1 MKDRIFIID
10 GSSYLYRAYHAMP
23 PLSTSKGQPTGAIKG
38 VTNMLMNLKKD
49 SEGSP
54 IVVVFDAKG
63 KTFRNKI
70 YSEYK
75 ANRPPMP
82 DDLREQ
88 LEPLKNICKA
98 IGFPLIEI
106 AGVEADDVI
115 ATIVK
120 LAKEKKFKAVV
131 SSLDK
136 DLMQLVED
144 PNTTIMNT
152 MTHQI
157 FDEKKV
163 FEKFGVKPNQ
173 IRDMLALVGDT
184 SDNIPGVPK
193 VGQKTAAKWLNEF
206 DNLEGIIA
214 NAESIKGVVGENLR
228 NSLAELDRNVDLVSL
243 RDDVDIETDFKD
255 LLELN
260 GDQEKLD
267 KIFSDLE
274 FKKPADNSSQKVDSK
289 KDNLKEKKNN
299 YQTVLTKKELNDWA
313 DKIDACKV
321 FAIDTETD
329 SLDTI
334 TANLVGISLSVDEGS
349 GCYIPIGHNYENCP
363 NQPSLKLVQDSIGKV
378 IEKNKEKAVGQ
389 NLKFD
394 IPILSRH
401 GIHLD
406 KFHADTMLM
415 SYVLNS
421 TATRHGMDKLASYYL
436 DYETIKFSDVAGTA
450 SKQISFSEVDIAVA
464 TNYAAEDADIT
475 LRLFNKLSSLLKGKK
490 GQIKLLQEI
499 EYPLVHVL
507 AAVEQNGAK
516 IDKNK
521 LAAHSQELSE
531 KISELTSQ
539 AFAIAGEEFN
549 LDSPKQLLEILYDKL
564 QLPVLKKTPK
574 GQPSTNEETL
584 QRLSEE
590 YDLPKIILQYRTLA
604 KLKSTYTDSLIKI
617 ENPKTK
623 RIHTSYQQAITSTG
637 RLSSTEPNLQNIP
650 IKTAEGRRI
659 REAFVPEKGNVL
671 ISADYS
677 QIELRIMAHLSK
689 DKNLTNAFNAGLDV
703 HSATAAEVFG
713 VSLESVT
720 EDQRRSAKAI
730 NFGLMYGMSAFG
742 LTRQLDIPR
751 AEAQKYLD
759 TYFERYTGVKDY
771 MANTK
776 AQAKEDMFV
785 ETIMGRRLYLNEINA
800 ANGLRRQAA
809 ERAAINAPLQGSA
822 ADIIKKAMIDINT
835 FLDKELPQTRMIMQ
849 VHDEL
854 IFETPKADAE
864 EILPTSEDCIQS
876 VKIHH
881 KIGLHARPAV
891 RFTEMAKGF
900 EAEIRIK
907 LENQSKWVDAKSIV
921 RVMSLKARKGQ
932 VLKLQAEGPDANE
945 AITTLIDFVENQFGE
960 KQNEIE

>member
-1 MKDRIFIID
+1 MKDRVFIID

-38 VTNMLMNLKKD
+38 VTNMLMTLKKD

-54 IVVVFDAKG
+54 IIVVFDAKG
-63 KTFRNKI
+63 KTFRSEI
-70 YSEYK
+70 YKEYK

-88 LEPLKNICKA
+88 LEPLKEICKA

-106 AGVEADDVI
+106 SGVEADDVI
-115 ATIVK
+115 ATLVSK
-120 LAKEKKFKAVV
+120 AKEKNFKAVV

-144 PNTTIMNT
+144 PNITIMNT
-152 MTHQI
+152 MKHQI
-157 FDEKKV
+157 FTEAKV
-163 FEKFGVKPNQ
+163 FEKFGVQPNQ
-173 IRDMLALVGDT
+173 IRDMLALVGDS

-193 VGQKTAAKWLNEF
+193 VGQKTAAKWLDEYK
-206 DNLEGIIA
+206 NLDGIKD
-214 NAESIKGVVGENLR
+214 NAESIKGVAGENLR
-228 NSLAELDRNVDLVSL
+228 NSLADLERNVELVSL
-243 RDDVDIETDFKD
+243 KDDVELGVDFD
-255 LLELN
+255 SLLQLNTNQERLDELFA
-260 GDQEKLD
+260 E
-267 KIFSDLE
+267 LE
-274 FKKPADNSSQKVDSK
+274 FKALPKNASK
-289 KDNLKEKKNN
+289 QPDVKETLKEKNKN
-299 YQTVLTKKELNDWA
+299 YETVHSEAQLQAWA
-313 DKIDACKV
+313 KNLDECKV
-321 FAIDTETD
+321 YAIDTETD

-334 TANLVGISLSVDEGS
+334 TANLVGISLSVKEGA
-349 GCYIPIGHNYENCP
+349 GCYIPIGHNYEGCS
-363 NQPSLKLVQDSIGKV
+363 NQPSLDLVVEIIGKA
-378 IEKNKEKAVGQ
+378 IERNKEKAVGQ

-401 GIHLD
+401 KILLD
-406 KFHADTMLM
+406 RFHADTMLM

-421 TATRHGMDKLASYYL
+421 TATRHGMDKLALYYL
-436 DYETIKFSDVAGTA
+436 DYETIKYGDVAGTA
-450 SKQISFSEVDIAVA
+450 SKQISFSEVEIDVA

-475 LRLFNKLSSLLKGKK
+475 LRLYNKLEGLLEDKPTQK
-490 GQIKLLQEI
+490 KLLQDI

-507 AAVEQNGAK
+507 SKVEQNGAK
-516 IDKNK
+516 IDKDK
-521 LAAHSQELSE
+521 LAAHSKELAE
-531 KISELTSQ
+531 KISDLSSQ
-539 AFAIAGEEFN
+539 AFKIAGEEFN
-549 LDSPKQLLEILYDKL
+549 LDSPKQLLEVLYEKL
-564 QLPVLKKTPK
+564 KLPVLKKTPK

-590 YDLPKIILQYRTLA
+590 YELPKIILQYRTLA

-617 ENPKTK
+617 ENPATQ

-650 IKTAEGRRI
+650 IKTSEGRRI
-659 REAFVPEKGNVL
+659 REAFVPEKENVL

-689 DKNLTNAFNAGLDV
+689 DKNLTNAFNKGLDV
-703 HSATAAEVFG
+703 HSSTAAEVFG
-713 VSLESVT
+713 VNIENVT
-720 EDQRRSAKAI
+720 DEQRRSAKAI

-751 AEAQKYLD
+751 ADAQRYLD

-822 ADIIKKAMIDINT
+822 ADIIKKAMIDINA
-835 FLDKELPQTRMIMQ
+835 FLIKELPQTKMIMQ

-854 IFETPKADAE
+854 IFETPKTNAE
-864 EILPTSEDCIQS
+864 EILNLMKDMMEKA
-876 VKIHH
+876 VKLDIPLIADAA
-881 KIGLHARPAV
+881 IGQ
-891 RFTEMAKGF
+891 
-900 EAEIRIK
+900 
-907 LENQSKWVDAKSIV
+907 NW
-921 RVMSLKARKGQ
+921 
-932 VLKLQAEGPDANE
+932 NE
-945 AITTLIDFVENQFGE
+945 AH
-960 KQNEIE
+960 

>member
-23 PLSTSKGQPTGAIKG
+23 PLTASSGQPTGAIKG
-38 VTNMLMNLKKD
+38 VTNMLMTLKKE

-54 IVVVFDAKG
+54 IIVTFDAKG
-63 KTFRNKI
+63 KTFRSDI
-70 YSEYK
+70 YEEYK

-88 LEPLKNICKA
+88 LAPLKEICKA

-106 AGVEADDVI
+106 DGVEADDVI
-115 ATIVK
+115 ATLVK
-120 LAKEKKFKAVV
+120 IAKENNFKSVI

-144 PNTTIMNT
+144 PVSSIMNT

-157 FDEKKV
+157 FNEEKV
-163 FEKFGVKPNQ
+163 FEKFGVKPSQ

-206 DNLEGIIA
+206 GDLDGIRK
-214 NAESIKGVVGENLR
+214 NADSIKGVVGQNLR
-228 NSLAELDRNVDLVSL
+228 DSLNELDRNVELVSL
-243 RDDVDIETDFKD
+243 KNDVDIGVTFES
-255 LLELN
+255 LLVMH
-260 GDQEKLD
+260 GDDEKLD
-267 KIFSDLE
+267 ELFSKLD
-274 FKKPADNSSQKVDSK
+274 FKTMMKPSKESESTNENDSASEDVK
-289 KDNLKEKKNN
+289 HSNKANTSYE
-299 YQTVLTKKELNDWA
+299 TILTKKDLKEWANKLN
-313 DKIDACKV
+313 KCEV

-329 SLDTI
+329 SLDTV
-334 TANLVGISLSVDEGS
+334 TANLVGISLSVKEGG
-349 GCYIPIGHNYENCP
+349 GCYIPIGHKYDDCP
-363 NQPSLKLVQDSIGKV
+363 KQLDIDDVIKELGTS
-378 IEKNKEKAVGQ
+378 IEKNKLKAVGQ

-394 IPILSRH
+394 IPILHRH
-401 GIHLD
+401 GIVLD
-406 KFHADTMLM
+406 EFHADTMLM

-421 TATRHGMDKLASYYL
+421 TATRHGMDKLAMFYL
-436 DYETIKFSDVAGTA
+436 DYETIKYSDVTGTA
-450 SKQISFSEVDIAVA
+450 SKQINFSAVEIDVA
-464 TNYAAEDADIT
+464 SHYAAEDADIT
-475 LRLFNKLSSLLKGKK
+475 LRLFNKLDSLLKDKPT
-490 GQIKLLQEI
+490 QIKLLQNI

-507 AAVEQNGAK
+507 SRVEQNGAK

-521 LAAHSQELSE
+521 LSDHSKELSE
-531 KISELTSQ
+531 KIAKLSSE
-539 AFAIAGEEFN
+539 AFKIAGEEFN
-549 LDSPKQLLEILYDKL
+549 LDSPKQLLEVLYEKL
-564 QLPVLKKTPK
+564 KLPILKKTPK

-590 YDLPKIILQYRTLA
+590 YELPKIILKYRTLA
-604 KLKSTYTDSLIKI
+604 KLKSTYTDSLIRI
-617 ENPKTK
+617 ENTQTK
-623 RIHTSYQQAITSTG
+623 RIHTSYQQAVTSTG

-659 REAFVPEKGNVL
+659 REAFVPDKGNIL

-689 DKNLTNAFNAGLDV
+689 DKNLTHAFNNNLDV
-703 HSATAAEVFG
+703 HSATASEVFG
-713 VSLESVT
+713 VSLEDVT
-720 EDQRRSAKAI
+720 QDHRRSAKAI

-771 MANTK
+771 MANIK

-822 ADIIKKAMIDINT
+822 ADIIKKAMIDIDA
-835 FLDKELPQTRMIMQ
+835 FLDKEMPEVKMIMQ

-854 IFETPKADAE
+854 IFETPEKNAQEVLSTMKDMMEAAVKLDIPLIAE
-864 EILPTSEDCIQS
+864 AA
-876 VKIHH
+876 
-881 KIGLHARPAV
+881 IG
-891 RFTEMAKGF
+891 T
-900 EAEIRIK
+900 
-907 LENQSKWVDAKSIV
+907 NW
-921 RVMSLKARKGQ
+921 
-932 VLKLQAEGPDANE
+932 NE
-945 AITTLIDFVENQFGE
+945 AH
-960 KQNEIE
+960 

>member
-173 IRDMLALVGDT
+173 IRDMLALVGDS

-255 LLELN
+255 LLEFN

-334 TANLVGISLSVDEGS
+334 TANLVGISLSVNEGS

-363 NQPSLKLVQDSIGKV
+363 NQPSIKLVQDSIGKA

-776 AQAKEDMFV
+776 AQAKEDMYV
-785 ETIMGRRLYLNEINA
+785 ETLMGRRLYLNEINA

-822 ADIIKKAMIDINT
+822 ADIIKKAMIDING
-835 FLDKELPQTRMIMQ
+835 FLKKEIPETKMIMQ

-854 IFETPKADAE
+854 IFETPEKSADDVLNLMKNMMEAAVKLDIPLIADAA
-864 EILPTSEDCIQS
+864 
-876 VKIHH
+876 
-881 KIGLHARPAV
+881 IG
-891 RFTEMAKGF
+891 K
-900 EAEIRIK
+900 
-907 LENQSKWVDAKSIV
+907 NW
-921 RVMSLKARKGQ
+921 
-932 VLKLQAEGPDANE
+932 NE
-945 AITTLIDFVENQFGE
+945 AH
-960 KQNEIE
+960 

>member
-23 PLSTSKGQPTGAIKG
+23 PLTTSDGRPTGAIKG
-38 VTNMLMNLKKD
+38 VTNMLMTLKKD

-54 IVVVFDAKG
+54 IIVTFDAKG
-63 KTFRNKI
+63 KTFRNDI
-70 YSEYK
+70 YDSYK

-88 LEPLKNICKA
+88 LVPLKNVCRA

-106 AGVEADDVI
+106 EGVEADDVI
-115 ATIVK
+115 ATLVRI
-120 LAKEKKFKAVV
+120 AKENNFKSVI

-144 PNTTIMNT
+144 PSAKMMNT

-157 FDEKKV
+157 FDEEKV

-173 IRDMLALVGDT
+173 IRDMLALTGDT

-206 DNLEGIIA
+206 RDLEGIKS
-214 NAESIKGVVGENLR
+214 NADSIKGVVGENLR
-228 NSLAELDRNVDLVSL
+228 NSLNDLDRNVELVSL
-243 RDDVDIETDFKD
+243 KNDVDIGVTFES
-255 LLELN
+255 LLQLN
-260 GDQEKLD
+260 GNQETLD
-267 KIFSDLE
+267 ELFADLE
-274 FKKPADNSSQKVDSK
+274 FKKPKKKPANKEDKKVANVQEVAQNLAPSKPIGAYKTILNK
-289 KDNLKEKKNN
+289 KDLEEWSEK
-299 YQTVLTKKELNDWA
+299 L
-313 DKIDACKV
+313 DACKV

-329 SLDTI
+329 SLNTVS
-334 TANLVGISLSVDEGS
+334 ANLVGISLSVKEGE
-349 GCYIPIGHNYENCP
+349 GCYIPLKHEYEGCP
-363 NQPSLKLVQDSIGKV
+363 TQIDLEVAVSIVGSS
-378 IEKNKEKAVGQ
+378 IEKNKHKAVGQ

-394 IPILSRH
+394 IPILARH
-401 GIHLD
+401 GIALD
-406 KFHADTMLM
+406 TFHADTMLM
-415 SYVLNS
+415 SYILNS
-421 TATRHGMDKLASYYL
+421 TATRHGMDKLAEFYL
-436 DYETIKFSDVAGTA
+436 NYTTVKYKEVTGTA
-450 SKQISFSEVDIAVA
+450 SKQINFSAVEIEVAS
-464 TNYAAEDADIT
+464 NYAAEDADIT
-475 LRLFNKLSSLLKGKK
+475 LRLFNKLEDLLKDKPT
-490 GQIKLLQEI
+490 QLNLLNDI

-507 AAVEQNGAK
+507 SKIEQNGAK
-516 IDKNK
+516 IDKEK
-521 LAAHSQELSE
+521 LAEHSKELSE
-531 KISELTSQ
+531 KIADLSAQ
-539 AFAIAGEEFN
+539 AFVISGEEFN
-549 LDSPKQLLEILYDKL
+549 LDSPKQLLEILYEKL
-564 QLPVLKKTPK
+564 KLPILKKTPK

-590 YDLPKIILQYRTLA
+590 YELPGIILQYRTLA

-617 ENPKTK
+617 ENPLTK
-623 RIHTSYQQAITSTG
+623 RIHTSYQQAVTSTG

-650 IKTAEGRRI
+650 IRTAEGRRI

-689 DKNLTNAFNAGLDV
+689 DKNLTHAFNNNLDI

-713 VSLESVT
+713 VSLEDVT
-720 EDQRRSAKAI
+720 QDQRRSAKAI

-771 MANTK
+771 IANTK

-785 ETIMGRRLYLNEINA
+785 ETIMGRRLYLKEINA
-800 ANGLRRQAA
+800 GNGLRRQAA

-822 ADIIKKAMIDINT
+822 ADIIKKAMIDIQD
-835 FLDKELPQTRMIMQ
+835 FLEKEMPKVKVIMQ

-854 IFETPKADAE
+854 IFEAPKENAEEVLSIMKAMMEKAVKLDIPLIADAA
-864 EILPTSEDCIQS
+864 
-876 VKIHH
+876 
-881 KIGLHARPAV
+881 IGD
-891 RFTEMAKGF
+891 
-900 EAEIRIK
+900 
-907 LENQSKWVDAKSIV
+907 NW
-921 RVMSLKARKGQ
+921 
-932 VLKLQAEGPDANE
+932 NE
-945 AITTLIDFVENQFGE
+945 AH
-960 KQNEIE
+960 

>member
-1 MKDRIFIID
+1 MKDRVFIID

-38 VTNMLMNLKKD
+38 VTNMLMTLKKD

-54 IVVVFDAKG
+54 IIVVFDAKG
-63 KTFRNKI
+63 KTFRSQI
-70 YSEYK
+70 YKEYK

-82 DDLREQ
+82 EDLRQQ
-88 LEPLKNICKA
+88 LDPLKEICKA

-106 AGVEADDVI
+106 PGVEADDVI
-115 ATIVK
+115 ATLVNK
-120 LAKEKKFKAVV
+120 AKQKNFKAVV

-144 PNTTIMNT
+144 PNITIMNT
-152 MTHQI
+152 MKHQI
-157 FDEKKV
+157 FTEDKV
-163 FEKFGVKPNQ
+163 FEKFGVQPNQ
-173 IRDMLALVGDT
+173 IRDMLALVGDS

-193 VGQKTAAKWLNEF
+193 VGQKTAAKWLNEYK
-206 DNLEGIIA
+206 NLDGIKD
-214 NAESIKGVVGENLR
+214 NAELIKGVVGENLR
-228 NSLAELDRNVDLVSL
+228 NSLADLERNVELVSL
-243 RDDVDIETDFKD
+243 KDDVELGVSFDS
-255 LLELN
+255 LLQLN
-260 GDQEKLD
+260 TDQEKLD
-267 KIFSDLE
+267 ELFSELE
-274 FKKPADNSSQKVDSK
+274 FNASTKNASK
-289 KDNLKEKKNN
+289 QPDAKETLKEKNNN
-299 YQTVLTKKELNDWA
+299 YETVISEDQLLAWA
-313 DKIDACKV
+313 KNLDECKV
-321 FAIDTETD
+321 YAIDTETD

-334 TANLVGISLSVDEGS
+334 TANLVGISLSVKEGT
-349 GCYIPIGHNYENCP
+349 GCYIPIGHKYEGCP
-363 NQPSLKLVQDSIGKV
+363 NQPSLDLV
-378 IEKNKEKAVGQ
+378 IEIIGNAIERNKEKAVGQ

-401 GIHLD
+401 KIQLD

-421 TATRHGMDKLASYYL
+421 TATRHGMDKLASFYL
-436 DYETIKFSDVAGTA
+436 DYETIKYGDVAGTA
-450 SKQISFSEVDIAVA
+450 SKQISFSEVEINVA

-475 LRLFNKLSSLLKGKK
+475 LRLYNKLNGLLEDKPTQK
-490 GQIKLLQEI
+490 KLLEEI

-507 AAVEQNGAK
+507 SKVEQNGAK
-516 IDKNK
+516 IDKVK
-521 LAAHSQELSE
+521 LAAHSEELAE
-531 KISELTSQ
+531 KISDLSSQ
-539 AFAIAGEEFN
+539 AFKIAGEEFN
-549 LDSPKQLLEILYDKL
+549 LDSPKQLLEILYEKL
-564 QLPVLKKTPK
+564 KLPVLKKTPK

-590 YDLPKIILQYRTLA
+590 YELPKIILQYRTLA

-617 ENPKTK
+617 ENQVTQ

-650 IKTAEGRRI
+650 IKTSEGRRI
-659 REAFVPEKGNVL
+659 REAFIPEKGNVL

-689 DKNLTNAFNAGLDV
+689 DKNLTNAFNKGLDV
-703 HSATAAEVFG
+703 HSSTAAEVFG
-713 VSLESVT
+713 VDIENVT
-720 EDQRRSAKAI
+720 EEQRRSAKAI

-751 AEAQKYLD
+751 ADAQKYLD

-822 ADIIKKAMIDINT
+822 ADIIKKAMIDINK
-835 FLDKELPQTRMIMQ
+835 FLVKELPDTKMIMQ

-854 IFETPKADAE
+854 IFETPKVDAQ
-864 EILPTSEDCIQS
+864 EILNQMKAMMEDA
-876 VKIHH
+876 VKLDIPLIAEAA
-881 KIGLHARPAV
+881 IG
-891 RFTEMAKGF
+891 K
-900 EAEIRIK
+900 
-907 LENQSKWVDAKSIV
+907 NW
-921 RVMSLKARKGQ
+921 
-932 VLKLQAEGPDANE
+932 NE
-945 AITTLIDFVENQFGE
+945 AH
-960 KQNEIE
+960 

>member
-1 MKDRIFIID
+1 MKDRVFIID

-38 VTNMLMNLKKD
+38 VTNMLMTLKKD

-54 IVVVFDAKG
+54 IIVVFDAKG
-63 KTFRNKI
+63 KTFRSEI
-70 YSEYK
+70 YKEYK

-88 LEPLKNICKA
+88 LEPLKEICKA

-106 AGVEADDVI
+106 PGVEADDVI
-115 ATIVK
+115 ATLVNK
-120 LAKEKKFKAVV
+120 AKEKKFKAVV

-144 PNTTIMNT
+144 PNITIMNT
-152 MTHQI
+152 MKHQI
-157 FDEKKV
+157 FTEDKV
-163 FEKFGVKPNQ
+163 FEKFGVQPNQ
-173 IRDMLALVGDT
+173 IRDMLALVGDS

-193 VGQKTAAKWLNEF
+193 VGQKTAAKWLNEYK
-206 DNLEGIIA
+206 NLDGIKD

-228 NSLAELDRNVDLVSL
+228 NSLADLERNVELVSL
-243 RDDVDIETDFKD
+243 KYDVELGVDFD
-255 LLELN
+255 SLLQLN
-260 GDQEKLD
+260 PDQEKLD
-267 KIFSDLE
+267 ELFAELE
-274 FKKPADNSSQKVDSK
+274 FKALPKNTSK
-289 KDNLKEKKNN
+289 QPDVKETLKEKNKN
-299 YQTVLTKKELNDWA
+299 YETVLSKDQLKAWA
-313 DKIDACKV
+313 KNLDECKV
-321 FAIDTETD
+321 YAIDTETD

-334 TANLVGISLSVDEGS
+334 TANLVGISLSVKEGA
-349 GCYIPIGHNYENCP
+349 GCYIPIGHTYEGCSD
-363 NQPSLKLVQDSIGKV
+363 QLSLDLIIKIIGKA
-378 IEKNKEKAVGQ
+378 IERNKEKAVGQ

-401 GIHLD
+401 KIQLD

-421 TATRHGMDKLASYYL
+421 TATRHGMDRLASYYL
-436 DYETIKFSDVAGTA
+436 DYETIKYGDVAGTA
-450 SKQISFSEVDIAVA
+450 SKQISFSEVEIDVA

-475 LRLFNKLSSLLKGKK
+475 LRLYNKLEGLLEDKPTQK
-490 GQIKLLQEI
+490 KLLEDI

-507 AAVEQNGAK
+507 SKVEQNGAK
-516 IDKNK
+516 IDKEK
-521 LAAHSQELSE
+521 LAAHSEELGE
-531 KISELTSQ
+531 KISDLSSQ
-539 AFAIAGEEFN
+539 AFKIAGEEFN
-549 LDSPKQLLEILYDKL
+549 LDSPKQLLEVLYEKL
-564 QLPVLKKTPK
+564 KLPVLKKTPK

-590 YDLPKIILQYRTLA
+590 YELPKIILQYRTLA

-617 ENPKTK
+617 ENPVTQ

-650 IKTAEGRRI
+650 IKTSEGRRI

-689 DKNLTNAFNAGLDV
+689 DKNLTNAFNKGLDV
-703 HSATAAEVFG
+703 HSSTAAEVFG
-713 VSLESVT
+713 VNIENVT
-720 EDQRRSAKAI
+720 DEQRRSAKAI

-751 AEAQKYLD
+751 ADAQKYLD

-864 EILPTSEDCIQS
+864 EILNLMKEMMEKA
-876 VKIHH
+876 VKLDIPLIADAA
-881 KIGLHARPAV
+881 IGQ
-891 RFTEMAKGF
+891 
-900 EAEIRIK
+900 
-907 LENQSKWVDAKSIV
+907 NW
-921 RVMSLKARKGQ
+921 
-932 VLKLQAEGPDANE
+932 NE
-945 AITTLIDFVENQFGE
+945 AH
-960 KQNEIE
+960 

>member
-1 MKDRIFIID
+1 MKDRVFIID

-38 VTNMLMNLKKD
+38 VTNMLMTLKKD

-54 IVVVFDAKG
+54 IIVVFDAKG
-63 KTFRNKI
+63 KTFRSEI
-70 YSEYK
+70 YKEYK

-88 LEPLKNICKA
+88 LEPLKEICKA

-106 AGVEADDVI
+106 PGVEADDVI
-115 ATIVK
+115 ATLVNK
-120 LAKEKKFKAVV
+120 AKEKKFKAVV

-144 PNTTIMNT
+144 PNITIMNT
-152 MTHQI
+152 MKHQI
-157 FDEKKV
+157 FTEAKV
-163 FEKFGVKPNQ
+163 FEKFGVQPNQ
-173 IRDMLALVGDT
+173 IRDMLALVGDS

-193 VGQKTAAKWLNEF
+193 VGQKTAAKWLNEYK
-206 DNLEGIIA
+206 NLDGIKD

-228 NSLAELDRNVDLVSL
+228 NSLADLERNVELVSL
-243 RDDVDIETDFKD
+243 KYDVELGVGFDS
-255 LLELN
+255 LLQLN
-260 GDQEKLD
+260 PDQERLD
-267 KIFSDLE
+267 ELFAELE
-274 FKKPADNSSQKVDSK
+274 FKALPKNTSK
-289 KDNLKEKKNN
+289 QHDAKETLKEKNKN
-299 YQTVLTKKELNDWA
+299 YETVLSKSQLQAWA
-313 DKIDACKV
+313 KNLDECKV
-321 FAIDTETD
+321 YAIDTETD
-329 SLDTI
+329 SLDTV
-334 TANLVGISLSVDEGS
+334 TANLVGISLSVEEGA
-349 GCYIPIGHNYENCP
+349 GCYIPIGHTYEGCSD
-363 NQPSLKLVQDSIGKV
+363 QPSLDLV
-378 IEKNKEKAVGQ
+378 IEIIGNAIERNKEKAVGQ

-401 GIHLD
+401 KIQLD

-436 DYETIKFSDVAGTA
+436 DYETIKYGDVAGTA
-450 SKQISFSEVDIAVA
+450 SKQISFSEVEIDVA

-475 LRLFNKLSSLLKGKK
+475 LRLYNKLEGLLEDKPTQK
-490 GQIKLLQEI
+490 KLLEDI

-507 AAVEQNGAK
+507 SKVEQNGAK
-516 IDKNK
+516 IDKEK
-521 LAAHSQELSE
+521 LAAHSEELGE
-531 KISELTSQ
+531 KISDLSSQ
-539 AFAIAGEEFN
+539 AFKIAGEEFN
-549 LDSPKQLLEILYDKL
+549 LDSPKQLLEILYEKL
-564 QLPVLKKTPK
+564 KLPVLKKTPK

-590 YDLPKIILQYRTLA
+590 YELPKIILQYRTLA

-617 ENPKTK
+617 ENPATQ

-650 IKTAEGRRI
+650 IKTSEGRRI

-689 DKNLTNAFNAGLDV
+689 DKNLTNAFNKGLDV
-703 HSATAAEVFG
+703 HSSTAAEVFG
-713 VSLESVT
+713 VNIENVT
-720 EDQRRSAKAI
+720 DEQRRSAKAI

-751 AEAQKYLD
+751 ADAQKYLD

-822 ADIIKKAMIDINT
+822 ADIIKKAMIDINA
-835 FLDKELPQTRMIMQ
+835 FLHNELPETKMIMQ

-854 IFETPKADAE
+854 IFETPKANAA
-864 EILPTSEDCIQS
+864 EILTLMKGMMEKA
-876 VKIHH
+876 VKLDIPLIAEAA
-881 KIGLHARPAV
+881 IG
-891 RFTEMAKGF
+891 
-900 EAEIRIK
+900 
-907 LENQSKWVDAKSIV
+907 NNW
-921 RVMSLKARKGQ
+921 
-932 VLKLQAEGPDANE
+932 NE
-945 AITTLIDFVENQFGE
+945 AH
-960 KQNEIE
+960 

>member
-23 PLSTSKGQPTGAIKG
+23 PLTTSDGRPTGAIKG
-38 VTNMLMNLKKD
+38 VTNMLMTLKKD

-54 IVVVFDAKG
+54 IIVTFDAKG
-63 KTFRNKI
+63 KTFRNDI
-70 YSEYK
+70 YDSYK

-88 LEPLKNICKA
+88 LVPLKNVCRA

-106 AGVEADDVI
+106 EGVEADDVI
-115 ATIVK
+115 ATLVRI
-120 LAKEKKFKAVV
+120 AKENNFKSVI

-144 PNTTIMNT
+144 PSAKMMNT

-157 FDEKKV
+157 FDEEKV

-173 IRDMLALVGDT
+173 IRDMLALTGDT

-206 DNLEGIIA
+206 RDLEGIKS
-214 NAESIKGVVGENLR
+214 NADSIKGVVGENLR
-228 NSLAELDRNVDLVSL
+228 NSLNDLDRNVELVSL
-243 RDDVDIETDFKD
+243 KNDVDIGVSFES
-255 LLELN
+255 LLQLN
-260 GDQEKLD
+260 GNQETLD
-267 KIFSDLE
+267 DLFADLE
-274 FKKPADNSSQKVDSK
+274 FKKPKKKPANKEDKKVANVQEVAQNLAPSKPIGAYKTILNK
-289 KDNLKEKKNN
+289 KDLEEWSEK
-299 YQTVLTKKELNDWA
+299 L
-313 DKIDACKV
+313 DACKV

-329 SLDTI
+329 SLNTVS
-334 TANLVGISLSVDEGS
+334 ANLVGISLSVKEGE
-349 GCYIPIGHNYENCP
+349 GCYIPLKHEYEGCPTQIDLELAVSIIG
-363 NQPSLKLVQDSIGKV
+363 SS
-378 IEKNKEKAVGQ
+378 IEKNKHKAVGQ

-394 IPILSRH
+394 IPILARH
-401 GIHLD
+401 GIALD
-406 KFHADTMLM
+406 TFHADTMLM

-421 TATRHGMDKLASYYL
+421 TATRHGMDKLAEFYL
-436 DYETIKFSDVAGTA
+436 NYTTVKYKEVTGTA
-450 SKQISFSEVDIAVA
+450 SKQINFSAVEIEVAS
-464 TNYAAEDADIT
+464 NYAAEDADIT
-475 LRLFNKLSSLLKGKK
+475 LRLFNKLENLLKDKPT
-490 GQIKLLQEI
+490 QLKLLNDI

-507 AAVEQNGAK
+507 SKIEQNGAK
-516 IDKNK
+516 IDKDK
-521 LAAHSQELSE
+521 LAEHSKELSE
-531 KISELTSQ
+531 KIADLSAQ
-539 AFAIAGEEFN
+539 AFVISGEEFN
-549 LDSPKQLLEILYDKL
+549 LDSPKQLLEILYEKL
-564 QLPVLKKTPK
+564 KLPILKKTPK

-590 YDLPKIILQYRTLA
+590 YELPGIILQYRTLA

-617 ENPKTK
+617 ENPFTK
-623 RIHTSYQQAITSTG
+623 RIHTSYQQAVTSTG

-650 IKTAEGRRI
+650 IRTAEGRRI

-689 DKNLTNAFNAGLDV
+689 DKNLTHAFNNNLDI

-713 VSLESVT
+713 VNLEDVT
-720 EDQRRSAKAI
+720 QDQRRSAKAI

-771 MANTK
+771 IANTK

-785 ETIMGRRLYLNEINA
+785 ETIMGRRLYLKEINA
-800 ANGLRRQAA
+800 GNGLRRQAA

-822 ADIIKKAMIDINT
+822 ADIIKKAMIDIQD
-835 FLDKELPQTRMIMQ
+835 FLEKEMPKVKVIMQ

-854 IFETPKADAE
+854 IFEAPKENAEEVLSTMKGMMEKAVKLDIPLIADAA
-864 EILPTSEDCIQS
+864 
-876 VKIHH
+876 
-881 KIGLHARPAV
+881 IGD
-891 RFTEMAKGF
+891 
-900 EAEIRIK
+900 
-907 LENQSKWVDAKSIV
+907 NW
-921 RVMSLKARKGQ
+921 
-932 VLKLQAEGPDANE
+932 NE
-945 AITTLIDFVENQFGE
+945 AH
-960 KQNEIE
+960 

>member
-1 MKDRIFIID
+1 
-10 GSSYLYRAYHAMP
+10 
-23 PLSTSKGQPTGAIKG
+23 
-38 VTNMLMNLKKD
+38 
-49 SEGSP
+49 
-54 IVVVFDAKG
+54 
-63 KTFRNKI
+63 
-70 YSEYK
+70 
-75 ANRPPMP
+75 MP

-88 LEPLKNICKA
+88 LEPLKEICKA

-106 AGVEADDVI
+106 SGVEADDVI
-115 ATIVK
+115 ATLVNK
-120 LAKEKKFKAVV
+120 AKEKNFKAVV

-144 PNTTIMNT
+144 PNITIMNT
-152 MTHQI
+152 MKHQI
-157 FDEKKV
+157 FTEAKV
-163 FEKFGVKPNQ
+163 FEKFGVQPNQ
-173 IRDMLALVGDT
+173 IRDMLALVGDS

-193 VGQKTAAKWLNEF
+193 VGQKTAAKWLNEYK
-206 DNLEGIIA
+206 NLDGIKD

-228 NSLAELDRNVDLVSL
+228 NSLIDLERNVELVSL
-243 RDDVDIETDFKD
+243 KDDVELGVGFDS
-255 LLELN
+255 LLKLN
-260 GDQEKLD
+260 TDQERLD
-267 KIFSDLE
+267 ELFAELE
-274 FKKPADNSSQKVDSK
+274 FKALPKNTSK
-289 KDNLKEKKNN
+289 QHDAKETLKEKNKN
-299 YQTVLTKKELNDWA
+299 YETVLSKGQLQAWA
-313 DKIDACKV
+313 KNLDECKIY
-321 FAIDTETD
+321 AIDTETD
-329 SLDTI
+329 SLDTV
-334 TANLVGISLSVDEGS
+334 TANLVGISLSVKEGA
-349 GCYIPIGHNYENCP
+349 GCYIPIGHTYEGCSD
-363 NQPSLKLVQDSIGKV
+363 QLSLDLV
-378 IEKNKEKAVGQ
+378 IEIIGNAIERNKEKAVGQ

-401 GIHLD
+401 KIQLD

-436 DYETIKFSDVAGTA
+436 DYETIKYGDVAGTA
-450 SKQISFSEVDIAVA
+450 SKEISFSEVEIEVA

-475 LRLFNKLSSLLKGKK
+475 LRLYNKLEGLLEDKPTQK
-490 GQIKLLQEI
+490 KLLEDI

-507 AAVEQNGAK
+507 SKVEQNGAK
-516 IDKNK
+516 IDKEK
-521 LAAHSQELSE
+521 LAAHSEELGE
-531 KISELTSQ
+531 KISDLSYQ
-539 AFAIAGEEFN
+539 AFKIAGEEFN
-549 LDSPKQLLEILYDKL
+549 LDSPKQLLEILYEKL
-564 QLPVLKKTPK
+564 KLPVLKKTPK

-590 YDLPKIILQYRTLA
+590 YELPKIILQYRTLA

-617 ENPKTK
+617 ENPVTQ

-650 IKTAEGRRI
+650 IKTSEGRRI

-689 DKNLTNAFNAGLDV
+689 DKNLTNAFNKGLDV
-703 HSATAAEVFG
+703 HSSTAAEVFG
-713 VSLESVT
+713 VDIENVT
-720 EDQRRSAKAI
+720 DEQRRSAKAI

-751 AEAQKYLD
+751 TDAQKYLD

-864 EILPTSEDCIQS
+864 EILNLMKDMME
-876 VKIHH
+876 K
-881 KIGLHARPAV
+881 AV
-891 RFTEMAKGF
+891 RLDIPLIA
-900 EAEIRIK
+900 
-907 LENQSKWVDAKSIV
+907 DAAI
-921 RVMSLKARKGQ
+921 GQ
-932 VLKLQAEGPDANE
+932 NWNE
-945 AITTLIDFVENQFGE
+945 AH
-960 KQNEIE
+960 

>member
-23 PLSTSKGQPTGAIKG
+23 PLTTSDGRPTGAIKG
-38 VTNMLMNLKKD
+38 VTNMLMTLKKD

-54 IVVVFDAKG
+54 IIVTFDAKG
-63 KTFRNKI
+63 KTFRNDI
-70 YSEYK
+70 YDSYK

-88 LEPLKNICKA
+88 LVPLKNVCRA

-106 AGVEADDVI
+106 EGVEADDVI
-115 ATIVK
+115 ATLVRI
-120 LAKEKKFKAVV
+120 AKENNFKSVI

-144 PNTTIMNT
+144 PSAKMMNT

-157 FDEKKV
+157 FDEEKV

-173 IRDMLALVGDT
+173 IRDMLALTGDT

-206 DNLEGIIA
+206 RDLEGIKS
-214 NAESIKGVVGENLR
+214 NADSIKGVVGENLR
-228 NSLAELDRNVDLVSL
+228 NSLNDLDRNVELVSL
-243 RDDVDIETDFKD
+243 KNDVDIGVSFES
-255 LLELN
+255 LLQLN
-260 GDQEKLD
+260 GNQETLD
-267 KIFSDLE
+267 DLFADLE
-274 FKKPADNSSQKVDSK
+274 FKKPKKKPVNKEDKKVVNVQEVAKNLTPSKPIGAYKTILNK
-289 KDNLKEKKNN
+289 KDLKEWSEK
-299 YQTVLTKKELNDWA
+299 L
-313 DKIDACKV
+313 DACKV

-329 SLDTI
+329 SLNTVS
-334 TANLVGISLSVDEGS
+334 ANLVGISLSVKEGE
-349 GCYIPIGHNYENCP
+349 GCYIPLKHEYEGCPTQIDLELAVSIIG
-363 NQPSLKLVQDSIGKV
+363 SS
-378 IEKNKEKAVGQ
+378 IEKNKHKAVGQ

-394 IPILSRH
+394 IPILARH
-401 GIHLD
+401 GITLD
-406 KFHADTMLM
+406 TFHADTMLM

-421 TATRHGMDKLASYYL
+421 TATRHGMDKLAEFYL
-436 DYETIKFSDVAGTA
+436 NYTTVKYKEVTGTA
-450 SKQISFSEVDIAVA
+450 SKQINFSAVEIEVAS
-464 TNYAAEDADIT
+464 NYAAEDADIT
-475 LRLFNKLSSLLKGKK
+475 LRLFNKLEDLLKDKPT
-490 GQIKLLQEI
+490 QLKLLNDI

-507 AAVEQNGAK
+507 SKIEQNGAK
-516 IDKNK
+516 IDKDK
-521 LAAHSQELSE
+521 LAEHSKELSE
-531 KISELTSQ
+531 KIADLSAQ
-539 AFAIAGEEFN
+539 AFVISGEEFN
-549 LDSPKQLLEILYDKL
+549 LDSPKQLLEILYEKL
-564 QLPVLKKTPK
+564 KLPILKKTPK

-590 YDLPKIILQYRTLA
+590 YELPGIILQYRTLA

-617 ENPKTK
+617 ENPLTK
-623 RIHTSYQQAITSTG
+623 RIHTSYQQAVTSTG

-650 IKTAEGRRI
+650 IRTAEGRRI

-689 DKNLTNAFNAGLDV
+689 DKNLTHAFNNNLDI

-713 VSLESVT
+713 VNLEDVT
-720 EDQRRSAKAI
+720 QDQRRSAKAI

-771 MANTK
+771 IANTK

-800 ANGLRRQAA
+800 GNGLRRQAA

-822 ADIIKKAMIDINT
+822 ADIIKKAMIDIQD
-835 FLDKELPQTRMIMQ
+835 FLEKEMPKVKVIMQ

-854 IFETPKADAE
+854 IFEAPKENAEEVLSKMKAMMEKAVKLDIPLIADAA
-864 EILPTSEDCIQS
+864 
-876 VKIHH
+876 
-881 KIGLHARPAV
+881 IG
-891 RFTEMAKGF
+891 T
-900 EAEIRIK
+900 
-907 LENQSKWVDAKSIV
+907 NW
-921 RVMSLKARKGQ
+921 
-932 VLKLQAEGPDANE
+932 NE
-945 AITTLIDFVENQFGE
+945 AH
-960 KQNEIE
+960 

>member
-88 LEPLKNICKA
+88 IEPLKNICKA

-173 IRDMLALVGDT
+173 IRDMLALVGDS

-255 LLELN
+255 LLEFN

-289 KDNLKEKKNN
+289 KNNLKEKKNN

-334 TANLVGISLSVDEGS
+334 TANLVGISLSVNEGS

-363 NQPSLKLVQDSIGKV
+363 NQPSIKLVQDSIGKA

-776 AQAKEDMFV
+776 AQAKEDMYV
-785 ETIMGRRLYLNEINA
+785 ETLMGRRLYLNEINA

-822 ADIIKKAMIDINT
+822 ADIIKKAMIDING
-835 FLDKELPQTRMIMQ
+835 FLKKEIPETKMIMQ

-854 IFETPKADAE
+854 IFETPEKSADDVLNLMKNMMEAAVKLDIPLIADAA
-864 EILPTSEDCIQS
+864 
-876 VKIHH
+876 
-881 KIGLHARPAV
+881 IG
-891 RFTEMAKGF
+891 K
-900 EAEIRIK
+900 
-907 LENQSKWVDAKSIV
+907 NW
-921 RVMSLKARKGQ
+921 
-932 VLKLQAEGPDANE
+932 NE
-945 AITTLIDFVENQFGE
+945 AH
-960 KQNEIE
+960 

>member
-1 MKDRIFIID
+1 MKDRVFIID

-38 VTNMLMNLKKD
+38 VTNMLMTLKKD

-54 IVVVFDAKG
+54 IIVVFDAKG
-63 KTFRNKI
+63 KTFRSEI
-70 YSEYK
+70 YKEYK

-82 DDLREQ
+82 EDLRQQ
-88 LEPLKNICKA
+88 LDPLKEICKA

-106 AGVEADDVI
+106 PGVEADDVI
-115 ATIVK
+115 ATLVNK
-120 LAKEKKFKAVV
+120 AKEKNFKAVV

-144 PNTTIMNT
+144 PNITIMNT
-152 MTHQI
+152 MKHQI
-157 FDEKKV
+157 FTEDKV
-163 FEKFGVKPNQ
+163 FEKFGVQPNQ
-173 IRDMLALVGDT
+173 IRDMLALVGDS

-193 VGQKTAAKWLNEF
+193 VGQKTAAKWLNEYK
-206 DNLEGIIA
+206 NLDGIKD
-214 NAESIKGVVGENLR
+214 NAELIKGVVGENLR
-228 NSLAELDRNVDLVSL
+228 NSLADLERNVELVSL
-243 RDDVDIETDFKD
+243 KDDVELGVSFDS
-255 LLELN
+255 LLQLN
-260 GDQEKLD
+260 TDQEKLD
-267 KIFSDLE
+267 ELFSELE
-274 FKKPADNSSQKVDSK
+274 FNASTKNASK
-289 KDNLKEKKNN
+289 QPDAKETLKEKNNN
-299 YQTVLTKKELNDWA
+299 YETVISEDQLLAWA
-313 DKIDACKV
+313 KNLDECKV
-321 FAIDTETD
+321 YAIDTETD

-334 TANLVGISLSVDEGS
+334 TANLVGISLSVKEGT
-349 GCYIPIGHNYENCP
+349 GCYIPIGHKYEGCP
-363 NQPSLKLVQDSIGKV
+363 NQPSLDLV
-378 IEKNKEKAVGQ
+378 IEIIGNAIERNKEKAVGQ

-401 GIHLD
+401 KIQLD

-421 TATRHGMDKLASYYL
+421 TATRHGMDKLASFYL
-436 DYETIKFSDVAGTA
+436 DYETIKYGDVAGTA
-450 SKQISFSEVDIAVA
+450 SKQISFSEVEINVA

-475 LRLFNKLSSLLKGKK
+475 LRLYNKLNGLLEDKPTQK
-490 GQIKLLQEI
+490 KLLEEI

-507 AAVEQNGAK
+507 SKVEQNGAK
-516 IDKNK
+516 IDKVK
-521 LAAHSQELSE
+521 LAAHSEELAE
-531 KISELTSQ
+531 KISDLSSQ
-539 AFAIAGEEFN
+539 AFKIAGEEFN
-549 LDSPKQLLEILYDKL
+549 LDSPKQLLEILYEKL
-564 QLPVLKKTPK
+564 KLPVLKKTPK

-590 YDLPKIILQYRTLA
+590 YELPKIILQYRTLA

-617 ENPKTK
+617 ENQVTQ

-650 IKTAEGRRI
+650 IKTSEGRRI
-659 REAFVPEKGNVL
+659 REAFIPEKGNVL

-689 DKNLTNAFNAGLDV
+689 DKNLTNAFNKGLDV
-703 HSATAAEVFG
+703 HSSTAAEVFG
-713 VSLESVT
+713 VDIENVT
-720 EDQRRSAKAI
+720 EEQRRSAKAI

-751 AEAQKYLD
+751 ADAQKYLD

-822 ADIIKKAMIDINT
+822 ADIIKKAMIDINK
-835 FLDKELPQTRMIMQ
+835 FLVKELPDTKMIMQ

-854 IFETPKADAE
+854 IFETPKVDAQ
-864 EILPTSEDCIQS
+864 EILNQMKAMMEDA
-876 VKIHH
+876 VKLDIPLIAEAA
-881 KIGLHARPAV
+881 IG
-891 RFTEMAKGF
+891 K
-900 EAEIRIK
+900 
-907 LENQSKWVDAKSIV
+907 NW
-921 RVMSLKARKGQ
+921 
-932 VLKLQAEGPDANE
+932 NE
-945 AITTLIDFVENQFGE
+945 AH
-960 KQNEIE
+960 